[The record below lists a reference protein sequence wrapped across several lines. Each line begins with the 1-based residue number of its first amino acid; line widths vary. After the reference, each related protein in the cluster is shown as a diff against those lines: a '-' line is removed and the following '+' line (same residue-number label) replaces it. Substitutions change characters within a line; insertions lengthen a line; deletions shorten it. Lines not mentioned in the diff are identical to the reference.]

1 MNLNARRI
9 IGVDESGKGDFFGP
23 LVVASFYAEKSDES
37 RLVELGV
44 RDSKLIADKKLTE
57 IAELLQYTF
66 PHSIKIYQPQDY
78 NKMHKKIKNLN
89 KMLAQGHAHTIM
101 DVNDENPADMA
112 VSDKFGKTEL
122 IENALVKISCD
133 IKLHQMVRGER
144 IIQVAAAS
152 IIARATYLEEM
163 RKLSHKI
170 GINIPRG
177 ASAQVDEIGRRIA
190 NQLGIEIFDKISKTH
205 FKNYEWTLLQ
215 CYFLAHGNSNSA

>member
-23 LVVASFYAEKSDES
+23 LVVASLYAEKSDES
-37 RLVELGV
+37 RLVDLGV

-66 PHSIKIYQPQDY
+66 PHSIKIYQPKDY
-78 NKMHKKIKNLN
+78 NKMHKKVKNLN
-89 KMLAQGHAHTIM
+89 KMLAEGHAQTIL

-122 IENALVKISCD
+122 IENALAKISCD

-152 IIARATYLEEM
+152 IIARATYLDEM

-170 GINIPRG
+170 GIKIPKG

-190 NQLGIEIFDKISKTH
+190 NQLGIEIFDKIAKTH
-205 FKNYEWTLLQ
+205 FKNYQRIINPTL
-215 CYFLAHGNSNSA
+215 FNT